1 VKTATWQSWSEL
13 EESYKLTATA
23 LKEARAR
30 LIDEYKGDNGGFW
43 SDKENLG
50 SMAGDVTEIAR
61 ILKQKVLYEF
71 NSLSSDELA
80 LLTDRQRE
88 IAELRQRYNYREI
101 AEILG
106 ISPKTAFDVFQK
118 AVRNIKKIKRQGE
131 KGLPVGLSPQ
141 QEQIYILFWIKH
153 RTKNEIAEIMQLS
166 CNSVKTQIKRIKAKM
181 GVTRPQGN

>member
-1 VKTATWQSWSEL
+1 MAWSSWSEL
-13 EESYKLTATA
+13 EESYKGTVLA

-30 LIDEYKGDNGGFW
+30 LINEYKGENNSFW

-50 SMAGDVTEIAR
+50 SMIADVTEVAR
-61 ILKQKVLYEF
+61 ILKKKVMYEF
-71 NSLSSDELA
+71 NSLSEAELE

-118 AVRNIKKIKRQGE
+118 AVRNIKKIKHQGE
-131 KGLPVGLSPQ
+131 KDLPVGLSPQ
-141 QEQIYILFWIKH
+141 QEQIYMLYSQGK
-153 RTKNEIAEIMQLS
+153 KPKEIANIIGTTSGNVSKQLS
-166 CNSVKTQIKRIKAKM
+166 LIRKTLPKSQE
-181 GVTRPQGN
+181 N